1 MRYYLFRILNFIFKK
16 HLKEFKKKIKS
27 LLTSLSKNMKILDI
41 LEQVS
46 TKNVCWPQH
55 FKAFFNWNLFSYVH

>member
-46 TKNVCWPQH
+46 TKNVC
-55 FKAFFNWNLFSYVH
+55 